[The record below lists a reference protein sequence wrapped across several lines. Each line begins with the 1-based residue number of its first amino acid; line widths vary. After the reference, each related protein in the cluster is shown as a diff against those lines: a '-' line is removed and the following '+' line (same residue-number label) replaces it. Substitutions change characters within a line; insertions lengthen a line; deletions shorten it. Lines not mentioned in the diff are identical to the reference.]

1 MARVPAGNRT
11 PLAVSAGMQPAVVP
25 RLEMAPLK
33 LAQRLIRRPSEDFF
47 VKQRPWDIQPIAL
60 FPVLPGDTLLNL
72 QMQARI
78 LTDSLRHQLSG
89 WWAET
94 YVFYV
99 KHTDLEAD
107 WAAIQG
113 MHLENAALGLA
124 DATRRDLYYKA
135 NTDSRTDWVKRC
147 TEACVKWYFRDGG
160 EPLAG
165 YGNYGSRAPTN
176 GGTMYKA
183 RVREPMWLESLK
195 IEDVNPT
202 GQGDLPGVE
211 DFNAL
216 EIPTSWQASYDQWES
231 MRQLKLIPE
240 DVSYED
246 YLATFGVKA
255 PERVKETEHRPELLR
270 YLRNWQYPS
279 NTVDGET
286 GNAASAVSWAI
297 SARADKARMFQEP
310 GFIIVLSVMR
320 PKVFFGNQIAHAT
333 SMLDDAYGWLPAIM
347 ADNPFTS
354 LIEYDHN
361 EGPISGVFNS
371 ADDYWVDRKDLFL
384 KGGQFM
390 NFNPVDAVA
399 IAPIVDLPKVAGAD
413 NDINLWY
420 ASDTDAMN
428 LFIDSDNS
436 DGKTYI
442 KMDGIVRCNIKSAA
456 HASRDST

>member
-1 MARVPAGNRT
+1 M
-11 PLAVSAGMQPAVVP
+11 PLAQSAASLQPSVVP
-25 RLEMAPLK
+25 RLEMEPLR
-33 LAQRLIRRPSEDFF
+33 LAQRVIRRPYEDFF

-60 FPVLPGDTLLNL
+60 FPVIPGDTLLNL
-72 QMQARI
+72 QMQARV
-78 LTDSLRHQLSG
+78 LTDPIKHQLTG
-89 WWAET
+89 WWSEY

-107 WAAIQG
+107 WSAIQG
-113 MHLENAALGLA
+113 MHLENAALGLQ

-135 NTDSRTDWVKRC
+135 NTDSRVDWVKRC

-165 YGNYGSRAPTN
+165 YGNYGRRQPSN
-176 GGTMYKA
+176 GGDMYKA

-195 IEDVNPT
+195 IEDVNPS

-216 EIPTSWQASYDQWES
+216 QIPTSWQAAYDQWES

-246 YLATFGVKA
+246 YLKTFGVSV
-255 PERVKETEHRPELLR
+255 PESVKETEHRPELLR

-279 NTVDGET
+279 NTIDGAT
-286 GNAASAVSWAI
+286 GAAASAVSWAV
-297 SARADKARMFQEP
+297 SARADKARMFAEP
-310 GFIIVLSVMR
+310 GFVIVLSVMR
-320 PKVFFGNQIAHAT
+320 PKVLFGNQVAHAT

-384 KGGQFM
+384 RGGQFV
-390 NFNPVDAVA
+390 NFNPVDATTTC
-399 IAPIVDLPKVAGAD
+399 PIVDLPKIAGAD

-420 ASDTDAMN
+420 ASDADALA
-428 LFIDSDNS
+428 LFVDDDDSS
-436 DGKTYI
+436 GKTYVRQ
-442 KMDGIVRCNIKSAA
+442 DGVVKVNIKSAK
-456 HASRDST
+456 HAARDST